1 MSRSTGHSIRIEPYK
16 VVRLSGGCQVIRVID
31 GTAWIT
37 AEQKDIVAGPSRE
50 VMVEGSEELP
60 VVISG
65 MMGEGVTLNIGNMIA
80 LAA

>member
-1 MSRSTGHSIRIEPYK
+1 
-16 VVRLSGGCQVIRVID
+16 
-31 GTAWIT
+31 
-37 AEQKDIVAGPSRE
+37 
-50 VMVEGSEELP
+50 MVEGSEELP